1 MLAAL
6 RAARSLLSLLL
17 VGLYFLLGSP
27 VLRFVVIPVV
37 YLFPAHRFRLVS
49 LYMKAMSAGI
59 LALLRLGGA
68 RVRRS
73 GGIPTAEPVLI
84 IGNHQSLIDILQ
96 VSLLASP
103 RVPAFVPRKRYERFV
118 PLVSACIRLLG
129 CPIVDPKRDPEGAVG
144 SIRAAV
150 RELPHG
156 LLIFPEGHRTRD
168 GRILPF
174 RPAGTVAALA
184 ERPLPVYIVL
194 NDGVFRVARFKELLF
209 RVYEIDAWTEA
220 IGPFTPPADP
230 DEHVAFLGMLRE
242 TLVQRLEQHRR
253 TNPAR

>member
-6 RAARSLLSLLL
+6 RAGRSLFSVLL

-27 VLRFVVIPVV
+27 VLRLVVIPGA
-37 YLFPAHRFRLVS
+37 YLFPAQRFRLVS
-49 LYMKAMSAGI
+49 LYMKAMSAGL

-73 GGIPTAEPVLI
+73 GRIPTAQPVLI
-84 IGNHQSLIDILQ
+84 IGNHQSLTDILQ

-129 CPIVDPKRDPEGAVG
+129 CPIVDPKRDPEGAVEA
-144 SIRAAV
+144 IRAAV

-174 RPAGTVAALA
+174 RPSGTIAALA
-184 ERPLPVYIVL
+184 ERPLPVYLVL
-194 NDGVFRVARFKELLF
+194 NDGVFRVARFKDLLF
-209 RVYEIDAWTEA
+209 RVYEIDAWSEA
-220 IGPFTPPADP
+220 IGPFTPPDDP
-230 DEHVAFLGMLRE
+230 SEHVAFLAMLRD
-242 TLVQRLEQHRR
+242 TLVARLEQHRQ
-253 TNPAR
+253 TQGAR